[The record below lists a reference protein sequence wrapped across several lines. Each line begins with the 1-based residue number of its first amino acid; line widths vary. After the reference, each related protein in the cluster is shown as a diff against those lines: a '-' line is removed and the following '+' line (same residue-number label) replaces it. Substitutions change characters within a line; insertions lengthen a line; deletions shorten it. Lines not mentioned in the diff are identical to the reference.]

1 MTWPLVRRIA
11 TDYRRVIVP
20 IAALALVNVAG
31 YALGVYPLALQV
43 AGQEAR
49 ATRVATELAAAEQA
63 LEQANDLLEGKRRA
77 ESALARFYGDILPA
91 DQREARRVTYL
102 QLADMA
108 ERANLNFSRRTFAP
122 GQDRG
127 SSIARL
133 DMTMSIDG
141 AYRDMRRFIHA
152 VETAEEFIVIN
163 QVALAQRE
171 RGAALSLTLQLAT
184 YFRAS
189 DEP

>member
-1 MTWPLVRRIA
+1 MTWPLIRRIA
-11 TDYRRVIVP
+11 IDYRRALVP
-20 IAALALVNVAG
+20 IAALALFNVAG
-31 YALGVYPLALQV
+31 YALGVYPLGLQV

-49 ATRVATELAAAEQA
+49 AARVAAELTAAEQA
-63 LEQANDLLEGKRRA
+63 LQQANELLEGKRRA
-77 ESALARFYGDILPA
+77 ESALARFYGDVLPA
-91 DQREARRVTYL
+91 DQREARRITYL

-108 ERANLNFSRRTFAP
+108 QRANLSFSRRTFAP

-152 VETAEEFIVIN
+152 VETAETFVVIN
-163 QVALAQRE
+163 QVALAQRD
-171 RGAALSLTLQLAT
+171 RGGALALTLQLAT
-184 YFRAS
+184 YFRTTN
-189 DEP
+189 EP